1 MEDQLSPGLPK
12 QSTHMAVLQ
21 LRLLEFPLVN
31 IRRSLSKLTGIGHLE
46 VSRKIGKQRQ
56 EITNTM
62 IGQRHN
68 IETQEAIARVYQ
80 VPREL
85 LFDERGPDA
94 GRAAQAEPETERR

>member
-1 MEDQLSPGLPK
+1 MEDQLSPGIPQ
-12 QSTHMAVLQ
+12 QSAHMAVLQ
-21 LRLLEFPLVN
+21 LRLLKFPLIN

-46 VSRKIGKQRQ
+46 VSLKIGKKRQ

-62 IGQRHN
+62 LGQRHN
-68 IETQEAIARVYQ
+68 IEIQEAIARVYQ

-94 GRAAQAEPETERR
+94 GRAAQAKSETERR